1 MLNNDYHRLLRRQ
14 LQKADLNLLANPEF
28 TNFLNSVNKAYSSF
42 DKDIKHVETIL
53 EESSKELF
61 GANQKLRNE
70 RDVSKSKL
78 ENLIDNVGGI
88 IFETDFDG
96 NFTFLNSAWEEYS
109 GFTIENSLG
118 KSFKDFLNGIII
130 DDKKNVSQLFSK
142 DKKYIEFLFQKE
154 KDEKLL
160 WFELK
165 CKRVIGYDGLYK
177 GYTGIMVDI
186 TDLKS
191 TEVEL
196 QKASKSKDEFLSTM
210 SHEIR
215 TPLNAVTGLANI
227 LLMEDHLPGQVVNLK
242 ALKYSGEHLLG
253 LINNLLDFDKIKS
266 GKMKVNEKVFSLTN
280 FLENIKSHF
289 ALRTQQKGIEFNIIN
304 ENQLPNNIIGDKLK
318 LTQIIN
324 NLLDNA
330 LKFTA
335 TGGITIKIKNLG
347 INYNKINL
355 QFKVIDTGIGIPKER
370 QVSIFESFMQ
380 ANSETSIKY
389 GGSGLGLSI
398 TKKLLNLQGSDLNVD
413 SQEGKGATFSF
424 QITYKVTNRLNLYE
438 PEMVKILTEYEPL
451 HMNVLVAEDNKMNVL
466 IMKQFLEKWNV
477 NYRIAN
483 NGNEALDHLQ
493 NSDISFNLILMD
505 LQMPE
510 LNGYQTAKIIRNL
523 EDKTKANLPII
534 ALTAFA
540 QTDIKEKTKRYEMNG
555 FMGKPFNP
563 AKLYQL
569 LKEYSNTTMAVKDR

>member
-1 MLNNDYHRLLRRQ
+1 MLNNQYHRLLNRQ
-14 LQKADLNLLANPEF
+14 LKKADLNLLSNPEF
-28 TNFLNSVNKAYSSF
+28 TNFLNSVNDAYNSF
-42 DKDIKHVETIL
+42 DKDLKHVENIL

-61 GANQKLRNE
+61 GTNQKLRNE

-78 ENLIDNVGGI
+78 ENLIDNVGGV
-88 IFETDFDG
+88 IFETDLDG
-96 NFTFLNSAWEEYS
+96 NFTFLNSSWEEYS

-118 KSFKDFLNGIII
+118 KSFKDFLKRIII
-130 DDKKNVSQLFSK
+130 DDKIDVSQLFSK
-142 DKKYIEFLFQKE
+142 EKKHIEFLFQKE
-154 KDEKLL
+154 REGKLM

-165 CKRVIGYDGLYK
+165 CKLVEGIDGQSK
-177 GYTGIMVDI
+177 GFTGTMVDV

-191 TEVEL
+191 TEIEL

-227 LLMEDHLPGQVVNLK
+227 LLMEDHLPEQVVNLK

-253 LINNLLDFDKIKS
+253 LINDLLDFDKIKS
-266 GKMKVNEKVFSLTN
+266 GKMKVNEKVFSLNN

-289 ALRTQQKGIEFNIIN
+289 TLRTQQKGISFEIVR

-318 LTQIIN
+318 LAQVIN

-330 LKFTA
+330 LKFTSK
-335 TGGITIKIKNLG
+335 GGITIQIKNLG
-347 INYNKINL
+347 ISRNKINL
-355 QFKVIDTGIGIPKER
+355 QFKVIDTGIGIPKDK
-370 QVSIFESFMQ
+370 QKSIFESFMQ

-389 GGSGLGLSI
+389 GGTGLGLSI
-398 TKKLLNLQGSDLNVD
+398 TKKLLNLQESDLNVESED
-413 SQEGKGATFSF
+413 GRGSVFSF

-438 PEMVKILTEYEPL
+438 PEMVKIQTDYAPL
-451 HMNVLVAEDNKMNVL
+451 NLNVLVAEDNKMNVL
-466 IMKQFLEKWNV
+466 IMKRFLEKWNV
-477 NYRIAN
+477 NYKIAN
-483 NGNEALDHLQ
+483 NGIEAIDFIE
-493 NSDISFNLILMD
+493 NSEIDFDLVLMD

-510 LNGYQTAKIIRNL
+510 LNGYQAAKIIRNL
-523 EDKTKANLPII
+523 SDQTKANLPII

-540 QTDIKEKTKRYEMNG
+540 QTDIKEKTKLHKMNG

-563 AKLYQL
+563 SKLYEL
-569 LKEYSNTTMAVKDR
+569 LKKYSSTVVKV